1 MHLRLYTWRLRK
13 FNDFPS
19 LMSLVLDTRPET
31 SELHSKVTSGEKQTA
46 WVSSIPLVAVL
57 SQTRNGVYLCFQCR
71 CQKAGE
77 QLARAAHLGEGAG
90 QELCTPASPGAEG
103 HDPFQQRQQLHVR
116 IPWGQSQQQ
125 RGAATLRPG
134 SQCTPRRTG
143 AGTRGVSWGLIQAPP
158 GEPAPPCKPGQPPA
172 TETQEIL

>member
-1 MHLRLYTWRLRK
+1 MGEVVPEGADSQNIKPFPGQPWGCIFVSTPGDSESL
-13 FNDFPS
+13 NDFPS
-19 LMSLVLDTRPET
+19 LMSLVLDARPET
-31 SELHSKVTSGEKQTA
+31 SELHSKVTSGENQTA
-46 WVSSIPLVAVL
+46 WASSIPLAAVL

-116 IPWGQSQQQ
+116 IPRGQSQQQ
-125 RGAATLRPG
+125 RGAATL
-134 SQCTPRRTG
+134 
-143 AGTRGVSWGLIQAPP
+143 
-158 GEPAPPCKPGQPPA
+158 
-172 TETQEIL
+172 